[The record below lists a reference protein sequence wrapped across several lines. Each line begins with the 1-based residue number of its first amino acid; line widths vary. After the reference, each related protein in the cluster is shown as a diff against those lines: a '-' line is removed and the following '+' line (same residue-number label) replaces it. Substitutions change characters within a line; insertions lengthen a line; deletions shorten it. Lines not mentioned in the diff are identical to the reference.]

1 MWAFNFILAKKCTDL
16 SSFLWVPREAAW
28 RLMFWHSPCSRVL
41 MDHALDGRLKDA
53 QSLADGGRYVESAE
67 AFESL
72 FKQDPSNAEALT
84 ALAGVMA
91 ELGQPEA
98 SLALLADSVDEAD
111 PNPATLV
118 RIADQLE
125 EAGRSSES
133 ADFLLCAL
141 LQTPGDVNL
150 RARTESALKSLGR
163 LNQLEWLQSGGEG
176 DLPLSEETTAQH

>member
-1 MWAFNFILAKKCTDL
+1 
-16 SSFLWVPREAAW
+16 
-28 RLMFWHSPCSRVL
+28 
-41 MDHALDGRLKDA
+41 MDNSLDGRLKDA
-53 QSLADGGRYVESAE
+53 QSLADGGRYTESAE
-67 AFESL
+67 AFESV
-72 FKQDPSNAEALT
+72 FNQDPSNSEALT

-125 EAGRSSES
+125 DAGRFSE
-133 ADFLLCAL
+133 ATDFLLCAL
-141 LQTPGDVNL
+141 LQTPEDVGL

-163 LNQLEWLQSGGEG
+163 LDQVEWLQSGGEG
-176 DLPLSEETTAQH
+176 ELPVSQEAAVQH